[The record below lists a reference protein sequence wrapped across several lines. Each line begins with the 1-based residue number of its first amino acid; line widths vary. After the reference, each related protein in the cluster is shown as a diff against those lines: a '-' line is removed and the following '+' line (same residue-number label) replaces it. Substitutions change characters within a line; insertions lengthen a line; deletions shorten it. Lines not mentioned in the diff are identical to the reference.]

1 MRSQCHADPSSVEVA
16 DQLGRATEKIAS
28 LQNTAAAHMAMASPS
43 RVLPAAS
50 VCQIPSE
57 ENRLLMTIALIAV
70 AAVFSLTIP

>member
-43 RVLPAAS
+43 RVLLAAS
-50 VCQIPSE
+50 VCRIPSE
-57 ENRLLMTIALIAV
+57 ENRLLMTIAPIAV